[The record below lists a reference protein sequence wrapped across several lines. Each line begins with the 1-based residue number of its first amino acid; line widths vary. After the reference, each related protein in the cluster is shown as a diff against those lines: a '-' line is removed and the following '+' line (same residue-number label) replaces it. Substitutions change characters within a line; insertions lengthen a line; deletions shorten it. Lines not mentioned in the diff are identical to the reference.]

1 MSNDSA
7 RQRGGA
13 GRQTEMKSV
22 WDCLELCLARRRMQL
37 RRFLF
42 TLLFHFF
49 SVYLANVVNQLEI
62 SHLLNDFHM
71 SRKAELF

>member
-1 MSNDSA
+1 
-7 RQRGGA
+7 
-13 GRQTEMKSV
+13 
-22 WDCLELCLARRRMQL
+22 MQL